1 MGSENKSSVDMKNGD
16 KIAAFGTQQKAAMK
30 AGFAPDSFEKK
41 EQVVNAK
48 KGSKVEGKKR
58 KGKKRGK
65 ISKAIKKEEK
75 KWKL

>member
-48 KGSKVEGKKR
+48 KGSNVDAKKAKAKKR
-58 KGKKRGK
+58 AKLAKASKKK
-65 ISKAIKKEEK
+65 NKK
-75 KWKL
+75 